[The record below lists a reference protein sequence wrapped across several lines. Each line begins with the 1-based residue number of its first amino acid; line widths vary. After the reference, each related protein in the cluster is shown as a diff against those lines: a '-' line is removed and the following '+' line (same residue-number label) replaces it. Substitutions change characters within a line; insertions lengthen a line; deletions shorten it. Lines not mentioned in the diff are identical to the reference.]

1 MDHRCI
7 QVPTFHDIRKK
18 EENTIPN
25 SMICFFMAGFCLGMV
40 FFYLSDKAYAKE
52 SGLMDTT
59 HIRQLQEF
67 RANKTGLLQYV
78 AVRRIWQFFLVGLCA
93 CSKLC
98 SILLQLLIG
107 VCGFSLGILLFTAVY
122 RYRVMGLFLGA
133 ALFLPHWILYMAMIC
148 RVMHISRQSDTKYYH
163 KISHIKL
170 LIDVISIILLLIAG
184 ILCETYV
191 NPYLLQ
197 KIAAAL

>member
-25 SMICFFMAGFCLGMV
+25 SMIRIFMAGFCLGMV

-107 VCGFSLGILLFTAVY
+107 VCGFSLGILPIQSYGVISWSSTIFTSLDSLYGDDLQSYAYFTA
-122 RYRVMGLFLGA
+122 
-133 ALFLPHWILYMAMIC
+133 
-148 RVMHISRQSDTKYYH
+148 
-163 KISHIKL
+163 
-170 LIDVISIILLLIAG
+170 
-184 ILCETYV
+184 E
-191 NPYLLQ
+191 
-197 KIAAAL
+197 

>member
-1 MDHRCI
+1 
-7 QVPTFHDIRKK
+7 
-18 EENTIPN
+18 
-25 SMICFFMAGFCLGMV
+25 MV

-98 SILLQLLIG
+98 GILLQLLIG
-107 VCGFSLGILLFTAVY
+107 VCGFSLGILLFTAVFAELCIFHSRVTQNITI
-122 RYRVMGLFLGA
+122 RYR
-133 ALFLPHWILYMAMIC
+133 
-148 RVMHISRQSDTKYYH
+148 T
-163 KISHIKL
+163 
-170 LIDVISIILLLIAG
+170 
-184 ILCETYV
+184 
-191 NPYLLQ
+191 
-197 KIAAAL
+197 